1 MTENP
6 KGKVRSRAADIFM
19 DNKKKALLIFNPC
32 SGKNSSRASTEE
44 IIESFEGSGLEFT
57 VRETTCSGDATN
69 IVKNELGDHDLV
81 ICSGGDGTLN
91 ETING
96 VMDMPRRAPIGYIPA
111 GTTNDIASSLS
122 IPTDYKKATELIRS
136 GEPNDYDIG
145 LFNNRYYS
153 YVASFGAFSAASY
166 VTSQKMKNL
175 FGRAAYITAGVADLR
190 NVHNIKM
197 RVEYDG
203 GVIEGKFVFG
213 AVSNSLSV
221 GGMITLPKDQVK
233 FNDGKFEVIL
243 VKDCTPLNILSLMYK
258 TIYQK
263 YDGKQVIMF
272 STNKLK
278 ITALEEEVPW
288 TIDGEFAGKHR
299 EVRINVL
306 ERAVELYVPES
317 DHFLPRPVVVNP
329 VDEDEQQREG
339 WKSLFRKRK
348 NDKPEEAEE
357 VIENPAEASD
367 AEESGAEVTG

>member
-1 MTENP
+1 
-6 KGKVRSRAADIFM
+6 M
-19 DNKKKALLIFNPC
+19 DKIKKALLIFNPC

-69 IVKNELGDHDLV
+69 IVKNELQDHDLV

-122 IPTDYKKATELIRS
+122 IPTDYKKATELIKN

-263 YDGKQVIMF
+263 YEGKQVIMF

-278 ITALEEEVPW
+278 ITALEEDVPW

-306 ERAVELYVPES
+306 ERAVELYVPDS
-317 DHFLPRPVVVNP
+317 DHFLPRPVVINP
-329 VDEDEQQREG
+329 TDEDEQQKES
-339 WKSLFRKRK
+339 WKNRFRRK
-348 NDKPEEAEE
+348 KNEKPEEAEE
-357 VIENPAEASD
+357 VIENPEEAPVENFSEAEI
-367 AEESGAEVTG
+367 TN

>member
-1 MTENP
+1 
-6 KGKVRSRAADIFM
+6 M
-19 DNKKKALLIFNPC
+19 DKKKALLIFNPC
-32 SGKNSSRASTEE
+32 SGKNSSRVSTSQ
-44 IIESFEGSGLEFT
+44 IVESFDSENFDFT
-57 VRETTCSGDATN
+57 VRETTCPGDATE
-69 IVKNELGDHDLV
+69 IVKSELQDHDLV

-111 GTTNDIASSLS
+111 GTTNDVAKSLH
-122 IPTDYKKATELIRS
+122 IPTDKKEAADLIATA
-136 GEPNDYDIG
+136 EPNDYDIG

-153 YVASFGAFSAASY
+153 YVASFGAFAAASY
-166 VTSQKMKNL
+166 ATNQKLKNM
-175 FGRAAYITAGVADLR
+175 FGRAAYIAAGVADVKNL
-190 NVHNIKM
+190 HNIKM

-221 GGMITLPKDQVK
+221 GGIITLPKDQVK

-243 VKDCTPLNILSLMYK
+243 VKDFTPLKLLPMMYK

-263 YDGKQVIMF
+263 YDGKEIIMF

-306 ERAVELYVPES
+306 ERAVELYVPDS
-317 DHFLPRPVVVNP
+317 DHFLPRPVVINP
-329 VDEDEQQREG
+329 TDEDEQQKES
-339 WKSLFRKRK
+339 WKNRFRRK
-348 NDKPEEAEE
+348 KNEKPEEAEE
-357 VIENPAEASD
+357 VIENPEEAPVENFSEAEI
-367 AEESGAEVTG
+367 TN

>member
-1 MTENP
+1 MTENNSHR
-6 KGKVRSRAADIFM
+6 KERLLSAAVTFM

-32 SGKNSSRASTEE
+32 SGKNSSRASVEE
-44 IIESFEGSGLEFT
+44 IVSEFPESDFEFT
-57 VRETTCSGDATN
+57 VRETTCQGDATN
-69 IVKNELGDHDLV
+69 IVKEELADHDLV

-111 GTTNDIASSLS
+111 GTTNDIANSVS
-122 IPTDYKKATELIRS
+122 IPTELKKAADLIKN

-213 AVSNSLSV
+213 TISNSLSV
-221 GGMITLPKDQVK
+221 GGFIKLPDDQVK

-243 VKDCTPLNILSLMYK
+243 VKDFKPHKILSLMYR
-258 TIYQK
+258 TMTQK
-263 YDGKQVIMF
+263 YDNREIIMF
-272 STNKLK
+272 STNKIK
-278 ITALEEEVPW
+278 ITALEEDVPW
-288 TIDGEFAGKHR
+288 TIDGEFAGNHR

-306 ERAVELYVPES
+306 ERAVELYAPES
-317 DHFLPRPVVVNP
+317 NHFLPRPVVIEP
-329 VDEDEQQREG
+329 IDENQPKEA
-339 WKSLFRKRK
+339 WKNRFRRRK
-348 NDKPEEAEE
+348 AEKAEEAEE
-357 VIENPAEASD
+357 VIENPAEAVAEAVVSD
-367 AEESGAEVTG
+367 EA

>member
-1 MTENP
+1 
-6 KGKVRSRAADIFM
+6 M
-19 DNKKKALLIFNPC
+19 DKIKKALLIFNPC

-69 IVKNELGDHDLV
+69 IVKNELQDHDLV
-81 ICSGGDGTLN
+81 ICSVGDGTLN

-122 IPTDYKKATELIRS
+122 IPTDYKKPTELIKN

-306 ERAVELYVPES
+306 ERAVELYVPDS
-317 DHFLPRPVVVNP
+317 DHFLPRPVVINP
-329 VDEDEQQREG
+329 TDEDEQQKES
-339 WKSLFRKRK
+339 WKNRFRRK
-348 NDKPEEAEE
+348 KNEKPEEAEE
-357 VIENPAEASD
+357 VIENPEEAPVENFSEAEI
-367 AEESGAEVTG
+367 TN

>member
-1 MTENP
+1 
-6 KGKVRSRAADIFM
+6 M
-19 DNKKKALLIFNPC
+19 DKKKALLIVNPC
-32 SGKNSSRASTEE
+32 SGKNSSRASAEE
-44 IIESFEGSGLEFT
+44 IIEKFEDSDFEFT
-57 VRETTCSGDATN
+57 VRETTCQGDATN
-69 IVKNELGDHDLV
+69 IVKNELADHDLV
-81 ICSGGDGTLN
+81 ICCGGDGTLN

-111 GTTNDIASSLS
+111 GTTNDIANSVS
-122 IPTDYKKATELIRS
+122 IPTELEKAADLIKN

-175 FGRAAYITAGVADLR
+175 FGRAAYITAGVADLK

-213 AVSNSLSV
+213 TVSNSLSV
-221 GGMITLPKDQVK
+221 GGFIKLPDGQVK

-263 YDGKQVIMF
+263 YDNKQVIMF
-272 STNKLK
+272 STNKIK
-278 ITALEEEVPW
+278 ITALEEDVPW
-288 TIDGEFAGKHR
+288 TIDGEYAGAHR

-306 ERAVELYVPES
+306 ERAVELYTPES
-317 DHFLPRPVVVNP
+317 DHFLPRPVVINP
-329 VDEDEQQREG
+329 IDEDEKVKES
-339 WKSLFRKRK
+339 WKNRFKRK
-348 NDKPEEAEE
+348 KSDKTEEAEE
-357 VIENPAEASD
+357 VIENPEEATVSEAEISN
-367 AEESGAEVTG
+367 

>member
-1 MTENP
+1 
-6 KGKVRSRAADIFM
+6 M

-32 SGKNSSRASTEE
+32 SGKNSSRSSTEE

-122 IPTDYKKATELIRS
+122 IPTDYKKATELIKN

-166 VTSQKMKNL
+166 VTSQKMKNI

-213 AVSNSLSV
+213 TVSNSLSV
-221 GGMITLPKDQVK
+221 GGFIKLPDGQVK

-243 VKDCTPLNILSLMYK
+243 VKDFTPLRLLPMMYK

-272 STNKLK
+272 STNKIK
-278 ITALEEEVPW
+278 FTALEEDVPW
-288 TIDGEFAGKHR
+288 TIDGEYGGKHR

-317 DHFLPRPVVVNP
+317 DHFLPRPEVIEP
-329 VDEDEQQREG
+329 IDEDEKQKEG
-339 WKSLFRKRK
+339 WKNLFRKK
-348 NDKPEEAEE
+348 KQDKAEEAEE
-357 VIENPAEASD
+357 VIENPTEAPAETEGS
-367 AEESGAEVTG
+367 EAEVNN